1 MRKKP
6 IDLSKERLK
15 ALASQGN
22 VDPLLASEIHLVL
35 RDNSDKKSLFNSLK
49 EMELEYPIDVVIK
62 RASKDRTSAQNKTQ
76 HQWYRDAQAQG
87 DMKAWEYKAYC
98 KLHFG
103 VPIMRRDSLAYRQKY
118 DFILKAL
125 PYEHKLQLM
134 AEPQPYPV
142 TSAMNVA
149 QHGEFL
155 DEVKRHF
162 EGLGFELTDPHMWDI
177 RKK

>member
-1 MRKKP
+1 MSNKP

-22 VDPLLASEIHLVL
+22 VGPLLASEIHLVL
-35 RDNSDKKSLFNSLK
+35 RDSSDKNSLFNLLQ
-49 EMELEYPIDVVIK
+49 EMELEYPIDVLIK
-62 RASKDRTSAQNKTQ
+62 RASKDRTSAQNNTQ
-76 HQWYRDAQAQG
+76 HQWYRDAEAQG
-87 DMKAWEYKAYC
+87 DQKAWEYKAYC

-118 DFILKAL
+118 DLILKGL

-134 AEPQPYPV
+134 AEPHPYPV

-149 QHGEFL
+149 QKSAFL
-155 DEVKRHF
+155 EEVRKHF
-162 EGLGFELTDPHMWDI
+162 EEIGFLLTDPKDWDKT
-177 RKK
+177 R